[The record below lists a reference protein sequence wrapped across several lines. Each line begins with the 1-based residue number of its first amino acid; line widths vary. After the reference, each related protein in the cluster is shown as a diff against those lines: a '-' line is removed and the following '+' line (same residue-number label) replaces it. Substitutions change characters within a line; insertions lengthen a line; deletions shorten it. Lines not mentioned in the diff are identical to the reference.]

1 MKKKMKTPLEVFA
14 APTTTGQ
21 LVKAWRKN
29 FEIPQEEMAFAC
41 GISQANLSA
50 IENDRREVGPR
61 VALRLASFM
70 GLVPDIILYPNGFDS
85 EPEFLE
91 VQKRKEDQRARG
103 LIAANVGYAQA
114 FLSALSCALRLGIFP
129 LCTRP

>member
-1 MKKKMKTPLEVFA
+1 
-14 APTTTGQ
+14 
-21 LVKAWRKN
+21 
-29 FEIPQEEMAFAC
+29 MAFAC

>member
-1 MKKKMKTPLEVFA
+1 MPAESRR
-14 APTTTGQ
+14 Q
-21 LVKAWRKN
+21 
-29 FEIPQEEMAFAC
+29 
-41 GISQANLSA
+41 NLSA

-91 VQKRKEDQRARG
+91 VQKRKEKIKG
-103 LIAANVGYAQA
+103 LAG
-114 FLSALSCALRLGIFP
+114 
-129 LCTRP
+129 

>member
-21 LVKAWRKN
+21 LVKAWRK
-29 FEIPQEEMAFAC
+29 ILKSPGGDGLC
-41 GISQANLSA
+41 LRNLAGKPNA

-91 VQKRKEDQRARG
+91 VQKRKEKIKG
-103 LIAANVGYAQA
+103 LAG
-114 FLSALSCALRLGIFP
+114 
-129 LCTRP
+129 

>member
-1 MKKKMKTPLEVFA
+1 MKKKLKSPLDVFA
-14 APTTTGQ
+14 VATTTGQ
-21 LVKAWRKN
+21 LVKAWRTN
-29 FEIPQEEMAFAC
+29 FEISQDSMAFAC

-70 GLVPDIILYPNGFDS
+70 GLSPDIILYPNGFDS

-91 VQKRKEDQRARG
+91 VQKRKEKLKDLA
-103 LIAANVGYAQA
+103 
-114 FLSALSCALRLGIFP
+114 S
-129 LCTRP
+129 

>member
-1 MKKKMKTPLEVFA
+1 MA
-14 APTTTGQ
+14 
-21 LVKAWRKN
+21 KN

-91 VQKRKEDQRARG
+91 VQKRKEKIKG
-103 LIAANVGYAQA
+103 LAG
-114 FLSALSCALRLGIFP
+114 
-129 LCTRP
+129 